1 MFNLFKGRQ
10 STFEPTM
17 TFPYVV
23 PTPDYAHMLSAHP
36 RDSWGDVIMLDD
48 LVTYD
53 GKVLQVVAMSH
64 KGKVVVRKQ
73 NVKCGGSWVES
84 KACTIIHRHENK
96 EN

>member
-1 MFNLFKGRQ
+1 MFQFLKGRSNQ
-10 STFEPTM
+10 DAEHGTNC
-17 TFPYVV
+17 VQ
-23 PTPDYAHMLSAHP
+23 MLTAHP

-73 NVKCGGSWVES
+73 NVNCGGSWVES
-84 KACTIIHRHENK
+84 KACTIIHRHEKK